1 VLIDRG
7 QVRLITHLAASRRI
21 AEVELTGDFEAV
33 GVGDLLARLPHLG
46 VSPRRVRGS
55 LAGRCLLRLST
66 DVQRVHVS
74 GDLTDLEVRLGEIFV
89 KPLGR
94 RLKTTVDFLSDRR
107 MPSWQRNFLRW
118 RWLDPQADLRTEVAF
133 GPGPDGPQARWS
145 CRAEVKDARW
155 LLDTLPQLPK
165 ALAGGRLS
173 GAANLLAEG
182 TWRPGRL
189 WADLCCDAD
198 ALEYVSG
205 DSHRRSKRPGVPL
218 RIRLAGQL
226 ARRAAAPVAVE
237 VDALALDLGGSHVR
251 LAGRAQVALDAEGRP
266 PAADLSHPRGWAA
279 AGLRQFEAKLTG
291 LIAFDPA
298 LAALFPEVGDLG
310 RRHGLDG
317 SAEVDA
323 NIRAD
328 ENEATLW
335 GHIDA
340 DRLAF
345 RLAEGVSKPVGLPAR
360 AALAARAPADLS
372 RFHVSN
378 LQLRAG
384 DVHLLAGG
392 SLQLRSP
399 TDRGWDVDLVD
410 LHLAAW
416 TRRADTLVRLAE
428 GLGPYRLKGDA
439 IIEAEWTNHHGGY
452 LRYVSVGAESLR
464 GYYRGKT
471 AVVSGRL
478 LLGDLRRN
486 TQGRWKVG
494 RLRTDGLELQAGKN
508 HLWLIADLSQLAD
521 SLTGDVHLLA
531 EYIDQRD
538 LIRWLAKPKG
548 DAVEARAAEMVGRYK
563 ATLCRSRLRGTVK
576 INHLRTWNA
585 GVSHYYDVRN
595 ILVDASLDR
604 GAVTVAYTNG
614 LNGGTVRGS
623 IEVELA
629 EESPIVALRRELK
642 DLAAKENIQPQLAL
656 FFPGNTVYGFFN
668 RRSDMRVPLVN
679 LLANAI
685 DFRVPLRP
693 VGTAKT
699 VTIDGMTQGRAA
711 PTFVTRLFP
720 GLNLAKY
727 RYRKMTSFSEFLA
740 DGSVSNDM
748 IFDGHTYDL
757 YIMGDTDAQNI
768 GRYTVGLILI
778 GNPQP
783 AEWNHTWR
791 LGRLPIFNLK
801 ARIEGGQLHDVEVV
815 YPWPNESLGEIFL
828 RNNIL
833 YRAFLASRK
842 K

>member
-1 VLIDRG
+1 MSPC
-7 QVRLITHLAASRRI
+7 QRR
-21 AEVELTGDFEAV
+21 AWLWG
-33 GVGDLLARLPHLG
+33 
-46 VSPRRVRGS
+46 PRVWW
-55 LAGRCLLRLST
+55 
-66 DVQRVHVS
+66 
-74 GDLTDLEVRLGEIFV
+74 LEVLWWV
-89 KPLGR
+89 
-94 RLKTTVDFLSDRR
+94 
-107 MPSWQRNFLRW
+107 
-118 RWLDPQADLRTEVAF
+118 
-133 GPGPDGPQARWS
+133 
-145 CRAEVKDARW
+145 
-155 LLDTLPQLPK
+155 LP
-165 ALAGGRLS
+165 
-173 GAANLLAEG
+173 AA
-182 TWRPGRL
+182 WRPGRL

-471 AVVSGRL
+471 AVVSSWATCAEIPKAAGRSADYAPTGWNCKL
-478 LLGDLRRN
+478 ARTTCGSSPTCRN
-486 TQGRWKVG
+486 WP
-494 RLRTDGLELQAGKN
+494 
-508 HLWLIADLSQLAD
+508 I
-521 SLTGDVHLLA
+521 
-531 EYIDQRD
+531 
-538 LIRWLAKPKG
+538 
-548 DAVEARAAEMVGRYK
+548 
-563 ATLCRSRLRGTVK
+563 RSRVTSTCWRSTSTRGT
-576 INHLRTWNA
+576 
-585 GVSHYYDVRN
+585 
-595 ILVDASLDR
+595 
-604 GAVTVAYTNG
+604 
-614 LNGGTVRGS
+614 
-623 IEVELA
+623 
-629 EESPIVALRRELK
+629 
-642 DLAAKENIQPQLAL
+642 
-656 FFPGNTVYGFFN
+656 
-668 RRSDMRVPLVN
+668 
-679 LLANAI
+679 
-685 DFRVPLRP
+685 
-693 VGTAKT
+693 
-699 VTIDGMTQGRAA
+699 
-711 PTFVTRLFP
+711 
-720 GLNLAKY
+720 
-727 RYRKMTSFSEFLA
+727 
-740 DGSVSNDM
+740 
-748 IFDGHTYDL
+748 
-757 YIMGDTDAQNI
+757 
-768 GRYTVGLILI
+768 
-778 GNPQP
+778 
-783 AEWNHTWR
+783 
-791 LGRLPIFNLK
+791 
-801 ARIEGGQLHDVEVV
+801 
-815 YPWPNESLGEIFL
+815 
-828 RNNIL
+828 
-833 YRAFLASRK
+833 
-842 K
+842 